1 MWGRN
6 RMNWNVKS
14 KHATEECTRAVKA
27 TERLSISLTKYTIH
41 PHMLYKP
48 FQWCQKSAFC
58 SLCVLGMKVKCS
70 SFHSDRD
77 FKIRQSKWNIF
88 FSAIFRSNDVTNGTF
103 FLFLSIS
110 LCYLFS
116 ILSKIIS
123 LRLSTIDQTRV
134 NVILE
139 SCNLIFLKTRS
150 VALCREQLTNNSAYN
165 DDSQFSKTIPSSI
178 FRSGPSV
185 FLKKGLVSSKL
196 TTWLDFSSTVIH
208 LSSLHLL
215 WIKQFNIYS
224 RIDVD

>member
-41 PHMLYKP
+41 PHVLYKP

-70 SFHSDRD
+70 SFHSGRD
-77 FKIRQSKWNIF
+77 FKIRQSKWNSF
-88 FSAIFRSNDVTNGTF
+88 FSAIFRSNDVTKGTF

-134 NVILE
+134 NAILE

-150 VALCREQLTNNSAYN
+150 VALCGEQLTNNSAYN
-165 DDSQFSKTIPSSI
+165 DDKQIFKNYAILNFP
-178 FRSGPSV
+178 FRSVG
-185 FLKKGLVSSKL
+185 FFEKGIGQFKIDYVTGFIFYSNS
-196 TTWLDFSSTVIH
+196 FVITA
-208 LSSLHLL
+208 LAL
-215 WIKQFNIYS
+215 N
-224 RIDVD
+224 

>member
-88 FSAIFRSNDVTNGTF
+88 FSAISRSNDVTNETF

-134 NVILE
+134 NAILE

-150 VALCREQLTNNSAYN
+150 VALCREQLTNNSAYKRRQSILKN
-165 DDSQFSKTIPSSI
+165 YTILNFP
-178 FRSGPSV
+178 FRSVGFFEKGIGQFKIDYV
-185 FLKKGLVSSKL
+185 TGFLFYSNS
-196 TTWLDFSSTVIH
+196 FVITA
-208 LSSLHLL
+208 LAL
-215 WIKQFNIYS
+215 N
-224 RIDVD
+224 

>member
-1 MWGRN
+1 M
-6 RMNWNVKS
+6 
-14 KHATEECTRAVKA
+14 EQFFQCY
-27 TERLSISLTKYTIH
+27 L
-41 PHMLYKP
+41 P
-48 FQWCQKSAFC
+48 FQWCN
-58 SLCVLGMKVKCS
+58 
-70 SFHSDRD
+70 
-77 FKIRQSKWNIF
+77 KWNI
-88 FSAIFRSNDVTNGTF
+88 

-208 LSSLHLL
+208 LSSPHLL

>member
-14 KHATEECTRAVKA
+14 KHAKEECTRAVKA

-41 PHMLYKP
+41 PHVLYKP

-70 SFHSDRD
+70 SFHSGRD
-77 FKIRQSKWNIF
+77 FKIRQSKWNSF

-134 NVILE
+134 NAILE

-150 VALCREQLTNNSAYN
+150 VALCGEQLTNNSAYN
-165 DDSQFSKTIPSSI
+165 DDKQIFKNYAILNFP
-178 FRSGPSV
+178 FRSVG
-185 FLKKGLVSSKL
+185 FFEKGIGQFKIDYVTGFIFYSNS
-196 TTWLDFSSTVIH
+196 FVITA
-208 LSSLHLL
+208 LAL
-215 WIKQFNIYS
+215 N
-224 RIDVD
+224 

>member
-88 FSAIFRSNDVTNGTF
+88 FSAIFRSNDVTNETF

-134 NVILE
+134 NAILE

-150 VALCREQLTNNSAYN
+150 VALCREQLTNNSAYKRRQSILKN
-165 DDSQFSKTIPSSI
+165 YTILNFP
-178 FRSGPSV
+178 FRSVGFFEKGIGQFKIDYV
-185 FLKKGLVSSKL
+185 TGFLFYSNS
-196 TTWLDFSSTVIH
+196 FVITA
-208 LSSLHLL
+208 LAL
-215 WIKQFNIYS
+215 N
-224 RIDVD
+224 

>member
-41 PHMLYKP
+41 PHVLYKP

-70 SFHSDRD
+70 SFHSGRD
-77 FKIRQSKWNIF
+77 FKIRQSKWNSF
-88 FSAIFRSNDVTNGTF
+88 FSTIFRSNDVTNGTF

-134 NVILE
+134 NAILE

-150 VALCREQLTNNSAYN
+150 VALCGEQLTNNSAYN
-165 DDSQFSKTIPSSI
+165 DDKQIFKNYAILNFP
-178 FRSGPSV
+178 FRSVG
-185 FLKKGLVSSKL
+185 FFEKGIGQFKIDYVTGFIFYSNS
-196 TTWLDFSSTVIH
+196 FVITA
-208 LSSLHLL
+208 LAL
-215 WIKQFNIYS
+215 N
-224 RIDVD
+224 

>member
-41 PHMLYKP
+41 PRVLYKP

-70 SFHSDRD
+70 SFHSGRD
-77 FKIRQSKWNIF
+77 FKIRQSKWNSF
-88 FSAIFRSNDVTNGTF
+88 FSAIFRSNDVTKGTF

-134 NVILE
+134 NAILE

-150 VALCREQLTNNSAYN
+150 VALCGEQLTNNSAYN
-165 DDSQFSKTIPSSI
+165 DDKQIFKNYAILNFP
-178 FRSGPSV
+178 FRSVG
-185 FLKKGLVSSKL
+185 FFEKGIGQFKIDYVTGFIFYSNS
-196 TTWLDFSSTVIH
+196 FVITA
-208 LSSLHLL
+208 LAL
-215 WIKQFNIYS
+215 N
-224 RIDVD
+224 

>member
-1 MWGRN
+1 
-6 RMNWNVKS
+6 
-14 KHATEECTRAVKA
+14 
-27 TERLSISLTKYTIH
+27 
-41 PHMLYKP
+41 MLYKP

-58 SLCVLGMKVKCS
+58 SLCVLGMKVKCP
-70 SFHSDRD
+70 SFHSGRD
-77 FKIRQSKWNIF
+77 FKIRQSKWNSF

-123 LRLSTIDQTRV
+123 LRLSAIDQ
-134 NVILE
+134 ILE

-150 VALCREQLTNNSAYN
+150 VALCREQLTNNRAYN

-208 LSSLHLL
+208 LSSPHLL